1 MVLSTPAGTP
11 PPMATLLRIW
21 LTVHRFP
28 GTRELA
34 AEEFPGKRQAHA
46 KADTGPPSA
55 RLALPAL
62 PDQFGSIHLRSSPA
76 FQFKGTPYRLALL
89 CFVVSI
95 CRVCVSKWESEQ
107 FKWKNLGPKGWF
119 SASLLSL

>member
-1 MVLSTPAGTP
+1 MVLSAPARTP
-11 PPMATLLRIW
+11 PPMATLLGLW
-21 LTVHRFP
+21 LTVHRLP
-28 GTRELA
+28 ASRKLA
-34 AEEFPGKRQAHA
+34 AEEFPGQRQPRA

-55 RLALPAL
+55 CLALPFSEE
-62 PDQFGSIHLRSSPA
+62 FGSFHLRSSPA

-89 CFVVSI
+89 WFVVSI

-119 SASLLSL
+119 SASWQSP